1 MIGEPPSSEP
11 LVAAA
16 IALLFAALFA
26 CADTAL
32 TSLSSARLEALAQ
45 EAEPR
50 FKRAIERLVTHRESI
65 QMRYL
70 SARILALFVSA
81 CMLALFVTEL
91 TERAERI
98 GVCVAGLLSCV
109 VVLGIATQLGRR
121 AANTV
126 VRLSA
131 IALRPVELAMT
142 PLALIPSLVSRAMPE
157 FDRKNAAKFT
167 EAEVERLVS
176 EGQESGVLGEQPAE
190 IIRNVLD
197 FSELT
202 VRQVMVRRTKVTA
215 IRLDTPIDDV
225 LTIIDET
232 GHSRYPVYREE
243 VDDVFALLYTKD
255 LFRVVKSS
263 WPPPSQRQV
272 EAQRDTR
279 LEEVIRAPI
288 QLVSESQGLTSVLQ
302 QMRKQRQHMA
312 VVVDEYGGMTGILTL
327 EDLLEEIVGDIQ
339 DESDEEVSPII
350 ELGDGRL
357 MADGGVSMAQLADYL
372 ETEVEPDMQYDS
384 VAGMITERLGH
395 VPRKGTR
402 IPAFGVEFIVRESDE
417 KHVSKV
423 EIVLPSPVK

>member
-16 IALLFAALFA
+16 LALLFAALFA

-45 EAEPR
+45 EAKPR
-50 FKRAIERLVTHRESI
+50 FKRSIERLVVNRERI

-70 SARILALFVSA
+70 SARILALFAAAAAV
-81 CMLALFVTEL
+81 ALFVSGLSDPTVRL
-91 TERAERI
+91 GACVAALVSCTVVI
-98 GVCVAGLLSCV
+98 GV
-109 VVLGIATQLGRR
+109 ATQLGRR
-121 AANTV
+121 AANTIV
-126 VRLSA
+126 PLSA
-131 IALRPVELAMT
+131 VALRPVELAMT
-142 PLALIPSLVSRAMPE
+142 PLALIPNLLSRAIPE

-167 EAEVERLVS
+167 EAEVEHLVN
-176 EGQESGVLGEQPAE
+176 EGQESGVLGAQPAE

-197 FSELT
+197 FSDLT

-263 WPPPSQRQV
+263 WPPPSERQV
-272 EAQRDTR
+272 EAKRDTR

-339 DESDEEVSPII
+339 DESDQEVSPII

-395 VPRKGTR
+395 VPAKGTR

-417 KHVSKV
+417 KHVSRV
-423 EIVLPSPVK
+423 EIVLPSPAQ

>member
-1 MIGEPPSSEP
+1 
-11 LVAAA
+11 
-16 IALLFAALFA
+16 
-26 CADTAL
+26 
-32 TSLSSARLEALAQ
+32 
-45 EAEPR
+45 
-50 FKRAIERLVTHRESI
+50 
-65 QMRYL
+65 
-70 SARILALFVSA
+70 LALFVSG
-81 CMLALFVTEL
+81 LADPT
-91 TERAERI
+91 ERI
-98 GVCVAGLLSCV
+98 GACVAGLVSCV
-109 VVLGIATQLGRR
+109 VVMGIATLLGRR
-121 AANTV
+121 AANTI

-131 IALRPVELAMT
+131 VALRPIELAMV
-142 PLALIPSLVSRAMPE
+142 PLALVPHLLSRAIPE

-243 VDDVFALLYTKD
+243 IDDVFALLYTKD

-263 WPPPSQRQV
+263 WPPPSERQV
-272 EAQRDTR
+272 EAKRDRR
-279 LEEVIRAPI
+279 LEEVVRAPI

-302 QMRKQRQHMA
+302 QMRKERQHMA
-312 VVVDEYGGMTGILTL
+312 VVVDEYGGMKGILTL

-339 DESDEEVSPII
+339 DESDQEVSPII

-357 MADGGVSMAQLADYL
+357 LADGGVSMAQLADYL

-395 VPRKGTR
+395 VPAKGTR

-417 KHVSKV
+417 KHVSRV
-423 EIVLPSPVK
+423 EIVVPSRAQ